1 MIRIVHVIRT
11 RNLSTYMLKIQQH
24 YYVDMFHN
32 FIEIEDRI
40 ETTNVVNFD
49 DLSFKLFQEFKT
61 SPNLTCQSF

>member
-1 MIRIVHVIRT
+1 
-11 RNLSTYMLKIQQH
+11 MLKIQQH